1 MCDADEM
8 TIKKMEK
15 GWAIATRCSE
25 ERLRRV
31 HGWDEEQLGEA
42 VRRGLVLLETVCVF
56 VHGCIKSGQFKLPVE
71 FWKILHFEYGIVVYP
86 SALTE
91 CMAPSGLG
99 TSQTFAEIY
108 SSHIVMLWER
118 DSDCPPRC
126 PFEFLTEPLPLYE
139 Q

>member
-56 VHGCIKSGQFKLPVE
+56 VHGCIKSGQFKYVLQLGV
-71 FWKILHFEYGIVVYP
+71 
-86 SALTE
+86 SAGEARLG
-91 CMAPSGLG
+91 SG
-99 TSQTFAEIY
+99 
-108 SSHIVMLWER
+108 
-118 DSDCPPRC
+118 
-126 PFEFLTEPLPLYE
+126 
-139 Q
+139 